1 MNILIT
7 GGAGFIGSHLIKHMV
22 NRYPNYTIINV
33 DALTYAADKVRLQ
46 QIEAAENYHFEEVD
60 ISDPK
65 EVQGVFS
72 SYQVDAVIHLAA
84 ESHVDRSIENPLA
97 FAETNILG
105 TMQLLEACR
114 SSWKKGSDHLFYH
127 VSTDEV
133 YGSLDKKA
141 SF

>member
-1 MNILIT
+1 MRLLNSIMNILIT

-33 DALTYAADKVRLQ
+33 DALTYAADKGRLQ

-84 ESHVDRSIENPLA
+84 ESDVDRSIENPLA
-97 FAETNILG
+97 FGETNILG
-105 TMQLLEACR
+105 TMQLLA
-114 SSWKKGSDHLFYH
+114 
-127 VSTDEV
+127 
-133 YGSLDKKA
+133 
-141 SF
+141 

>member
-1 MNILIT
+1 
-7 GGAGFIGSHLIKHMV
+7 MV

-33 DALTYAADKVRLQ
+33 DVLTYAADKGRLQ

-84 ESHVDRSIENPLA
+84 ESDVDRSIENPLA
-97 FAETNILG
+97 FGETNILG
-105 TMQLLEACR
+105 TMQLLA
-114 SSWKKGSDHLFYH
+114 
-127 VSTDEV
+127 
-133 YGSLDKKA
+133 
-141 SF
+141 